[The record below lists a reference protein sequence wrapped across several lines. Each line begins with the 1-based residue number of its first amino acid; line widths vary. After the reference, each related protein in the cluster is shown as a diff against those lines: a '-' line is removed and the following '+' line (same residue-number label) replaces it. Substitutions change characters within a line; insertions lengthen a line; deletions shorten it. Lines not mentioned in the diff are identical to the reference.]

1 MKNSLLA
8 TVLSLAMVAPVFADG
23 TNVVSTNGVSSM
35 DEKSKVSYALGI
47 NFGKAAR
54 QNDIDLDESA
64 YLQGLHDGRNGT
76 ARLGDTE
83 LKQVITDFQHT
94 MQAKAQKKRTEMA
107 AKNKADGEAF
117 LATNKTASGVITM
130 TNGLQYKI
138 ITEGTGAIPAP
149 SDTVQVNYRGSLLD
163 GTEFD
168 SSYKRGQ
175 PAHFVVTQVIKGW
188 TAALEQMKVGSKWQ
202 LFIPSD
208 LAYGEQGSRTIP
220 PNSTLIFEV
229 ELLDAKAPAAA
240 TPSVSSPPLTSDII
254 KVPSAEEMK
263 NGAKIETIK
272 PEDVQKLQNQK

>member
-1 MKNSLLA
+1 MKNTLLA
-8 TVLSLAMVAPVFADG
+8 TVLTLAMVAPVFADG

-35 DEKSKVSYALGI
+35 DEKSKVSYALGM
-47 NFGKAAR
+47 NFGKGAR
-54 QNDIDLDESA
+54 QNDIDLDETA
-64 YLQGLHDGRNGT
+64 FLQGLHDARNG
-76 ARLGDTE
+76 AALLSDTE
-83 LKQVITDFQHT
+83 LKQVLTEFQHT
-94 MQAKAQKKRTEMA
+94 MQAKMQKKRAEMA
-107 AKNKADGEAF
+107 AKNKAEGEAF
-117 LATNKTASGVITM
+117 LATNKTAAGVITM
-130 TNGLQYKI
+130 TNGLQYKV
-138 ITEGTGAIPAP
+138 ITDGTGPVPAP
-149 SDTVQVNYRGSLLD
+149 NDTVKVNYRGTLLD

-175 PAHFVVTQVIKGW
+175 PAQFGVGNVIKGW

-229 ELLDAKAPAAA
+229 ELLSAQAPAT
-240 TPSVSSPPLTSDII
+240 TPAVSSPPLTSDII

>member
-1 MKNSLLA
+1 MKNSFLA
-8 TVLSLAMVAPVFADG
+8 TVLTLAMVAPVFADG

-35 DEKSKVSYALGI
+35 NETSKVSYALGM
-47 NFGKAAR
+47 NFGKGAR
-54 QNDIDLDESA
+54 QNDIDIDESA
-64 YLQGLHDGRNGT
+64 FLQGLHDGRNGT
-76 ARLGDTE
+76 ALLTDAE
-83 LKQVITDFQHT
+83 LKQVLADFQHS
-94 MQAKAQKKRTEMA
+94 MQAKMQEKRAKLA
-107 AKNKADGEAF
+107 AKNKVDGEAF
-117 LATNKTASGVITM
+117 LATNKTAPGVITM
-130 TNGLQYKI
+130 TNGLQYKVL
-138 ITEGTGAIPAP
+138 TDGTGPIPAAN
-149 SDTVQVNYRGSLLD
+149 DKVKVNYRGTLLD

-168 SSYKRGQ
+168 SSYKRGTPQ
-175 PAHFVVTQVIKGW
+175 ELAVGQVIRGW

-229 ELLDAKAPAAA
+229 ELLSIQAPVAPA
-240 TPSVSSPPLTSDII
+240 PSLSSPPLTSDII